1 MSGFAYLFERFPS
14 FTQTFCY
21 REVQE
26 MRRQGENPPIYSIRR
41 PPDIPRECPAD
52 LAADVVYLPAPD
64 ELGRKMKT
72 MKMLGRYPWPIV
84 RDIRLWGKRPGK
96 ARLIEAA
103 WLGARL
109 RERGVHHVH
118 AHFAGIAA
126 RTAFWMKKFYGIT
139 FSFTG
144 HANDMYCEPNSPVS
158 LRDLVR
164 EAAFVVTESE
174 FSRDWLCRR
183 MPEFD
188 AKVHRIYNG
197 MDIEGAPAA
206 TAREPVPQIVSVGR
220 CIEKKGYAD
229 LIDACAILRKKGYE
243 FECAILGGGP
253 LEDSLR
259 ARVAELGV
267 GDRVRLLGPCP
278 QDDVRSRLAAATIF
292 VLACATE
299 PDGGMD
305 TLPTV
310 IVEAMAAGLPVVS
323 TRLAAVPEMVGHG
336 VTGLLVD
343 EKQPERLASA
353 IAELLRN
360 PALAER
366 YGQAGKLA
374 AAARFSSEPTVAS
387 LRALLARVAS
397 DPEVSFSEKPS
408 APPQ

>member
-21 REVQE
+21 REVLE
-26 MRRQGENPPIYSIRR
+26 MRRQGANPPIYSIRR
-41 PPDIPRECPAD
+41 PPDIPSDCPAD
-52 LAADVVYLPAPD
+52 LASDVIYLPAPD
-64 ELGRKMKT
+64 ELGRQMKT
-72 MKMLGRYPWPIV
+72 VRMLGRYPWPIV
-84 RDIRLWGKRPGK
+84 RDIRCWGKRPGK
-96 ARLIEAA
+96 ARLLEAA
-103 WLGARL
+103 WLGAKL
-109 RERGVHHVH
+109 RERGIRHVH
-118 AHFAGIAA
+118 SHFAGIAA
-126 RTAFWMKKFYGIT
+126 RTAFHIKKFYGIT

-144 HANDMYCEPNSPVS
+144 HANDMFCESNSPIS

-164 EAAFVVTESE
+164 EAAFVVAVSE
-174 FSRDWLCRR
+174 FSRDWICRR
-183 MPEFD
+183 MPEFE
-188 AKVHRIYNG
+188 AKIHRIYNG
-197 MDIEGAPAA
+197 MDIAGWPPAA
-206 TAREPVPQIVSVGR
+206 ARAQVPQIVSVGR
-220 CIEKKGYAD
+220 CIEKKGYSD

-253 LEDSLR
+253 LEDPLR
-259 ARVAELGV
+259 ARVAELGI
-267 GDRVRLLGPCP
+267 GDRVRLEGPCP
-278 QDDVRSRLAAATIF
+278 QGEVRRRLAGATIF

-323 TRLAAVPEMVGHG
+323 TRLAAVPEMVQHG

-343 EKQPERLASA
+343 EKQPERLAAA

-374 AAARFSSEPTVAS
+374 ASERFSSGPTVAS
-387 LRALLARVAS
+387 LRALLART
-397 DPEVSFSEKPS
+397 
-408 APPQ
+408 APDSPV